1 MAMMRLA
8 LKCIILIL
16 LLNGRV
22 SGQAVNEPYDTLEN
36 LMQKE
41 GFEQE
46 EIPDKNEKPAIA
58 LRPVNSDSLHSDI
71 NEKDFAYMQY
81 IDSLFRHRNDAKSV
95 ANPVQP
101 ASKPTPNVDWIR
113 MLLWVVSVSALLFIV
128 YRVWFGKNKLFDSGG
143 QFGNEN
149 AGGPSSQKISPAW
162 LAQEA
167 IGKRDYRQAVRY
179 MFIELLDGMADRG
192 LIAQTPDKTN
202 QQYLREVEQTGM
214 RQALAGVMLQYEY
227 VWYGEFT
234 PDEQQFS
241 VIQKTF
247 KQFQKEWL

>member
-1 MAMMRLA
+1 MMRVV
-8 LKCIILIL
+8 LKCIILL
-16 LLNGRV
+16 LLFHGSV

-41 GFEQE
+41 GFEQD

-58 LRPVNSDSLHSDI
+58 LRPVNADSLHSDI

-81 IDSLFRHRNDAKSV
+81 IDSLFRHRNDTKPAAK
-95 ANPVQP
+95 PLQP
-101 ASKPTPNVDWIR
+101 ASKPTPSGDWIR

-149 AGGPSSQKISPAW
+149 AGSLSNQKVSAAL

-167 IGKRDYRQAVRY
+167 ISKRDYRQAVRY
-179 MFIELLDGMADRG
+179 LFIELLDGMADRG

-202 QQYLREVEQTGM
+202 QQYLHEVEQTGL
-214 RQALAGVMLQYEY
+214 RQALAVLMLQYEY

-241 VIQKTF
+241 VIQKAF